1 MVGRQHGGGV
11 SKHGGQDG
19 GGMSKLGGQ
28 RQQQWAMGPA
38 EY

>member
-1 MVGRQHGGGV
+1 MVGRQHGGEM
-11 SKHGGQDG
+11 SKHGGQDE
-19 GGMSKLGGQ
+19 GGMSKHGGQ